1 MNILTSKIWT
11 AIQWSKILALFWNKM
26 RQFTKGIKFFVTG
39 NPNSLLL
46 GKIRLYIFHPQTNWD
61 VECGVNPCF
70 TQTITECVHVTNP
83 ILLTTCRDTNRAFRY
98 NTFCLRKFN
107 RGNNQNDEHVN
118 ITFHFRK
125 RFTNICFIRY
135 IQLSDIFNNISQL
148 FSPLLLINEYHLYV
162 NLLLG
167 SLIFCRKQCNFL
179 SLVFQMIVAYLL
191 FASLFNKLQKVEKNF
206 TSKIWSSIAISIW
219 IICILKW
226 QCIAYIT
233 KSTFVLCI
241 SLLSI

>member
-1 MNILTSKIWT
+1 
-11 AIQWSKILALFWNKM
+11 M
-26 RQFTKGIKFFVTG
+26 RQFTKGINVIVTG

-46 GKIRLYIFHPQTNWD
+46 GKIRLYIFHPQKNLD
-61 VECGVNPCF
+61 AGVKPCF
-70 TQTITECVHVTNP
+70 TQTNTKCVHVTNP

-179 SLVFQMIVAYLL
+179 SLVFQMVVAYLL
-191 FASLFNKLQKVEKNF
+191 LASLFNKPLKADK
-206 TSKIWSSIAISIW
+206 SIYSGNLVKYCYINMHNMHIEIAMH
-219 IICILKW
+219 CIYHKKYF
-226 QCIAYIT
+226 C
-233 KSTFVLCI
+233 
-241 SLLSI
+241 SLY

>member
-1 MNILTSKIWT
+1 MSQGIPTAFCLVKSDCTFFILP
-11 AIQWSKILALFWNKM
+11 
-26 RQFTKGIKFFVTG
+26 
-39 NPNSLLL
+39 PNL
-46 GKIRLYIFHPQTNWD
+46 D
-61 VECGVNPCF
+61 VECGIKPCF
-70 TQTITECVHVTNP
+70 TQTNTKCVHVTNP

-107 RGNNQNDEHVN
+107 RGNNQDDEHVN

-167 SLIFCRKQCNFL
+167 SLISCRKQCNFL